1 MNIFILFMVSSC
13 LSVCLLVFPPVFKF
27 NHITIV
33 LSLKDRDFIFDMYI
47 LLMEHFQSTIGVI
60 QPQSCSFQL
69 SLSQCLDCVMVFANS
84 HLMMSHTNKLVVI
97 AAHTNERF
105 V

>member
-1 MNIFILFMVSSC
+1 MVSSC
-13 LSVCLLVFPPVFKF
+13 LSVCLLVFQPVFKF
-27 NHITIV
+27 NLKLTIV
-33 LSLKDRDFIFDMYI
+33 LSLKDRNFIFGMYI
-47 LLMEHFQSTIGVI
+47 LLMEHFQITMGVTTTF
-60 QPQSCSFQL
+60 CFQL